1 MLGQEHPTL
10 QEADQDYGRP
20 AELGEGG
27 MFEMEG
33 RHFSEVGDGERQVPE
48 FDGGGGGSIVRM

>member
-20 AELGEGG
+20 AELGEGE
-27 MFEMEG
+27 MFEME
-33 RHFSEVGDGERQVPE
+33 RKAFVGGWGWGKTSTGIRRWARR
-48 FDGGGGGSIVRM
+48 FDC